1 MAAMTVNGTVDAA
14 VPDYREYDFTNPA
27 PAHQCDLVMKGGIT
41 SGVVYPPAL
50 LRLATKYRF
59 RSIGGTSA
67 GAIAAAA
74 AAAAEYGRETGGFNR
89 LADLQRWLS
98 EGSNLRNLF
107 QPSDDTRP
115 LMETLLEVAG
125 EKRDRPDGGPRGG
138 RGLAARRRDL
148 WFALPLRL
156 RQTLRLHRAL
166 LLHDGVAV
174 GAGAALGASLPL
186 GFARWTGGSLRGG
199 AAAVPLA
206 SAWLGGLL
214 TGAGRLAWIL
224 VGRVPRQD
232 HFFGMCIGHDE
243 RNAAVPGGDPGEP
256 ANLTDWLS
264 ARINELAGLP
274 PHGDPLT
281 FGDLSAKRVD
291 GQDASIN
298 LMMVTTNLSHG
309 EPYVFPREK
318 KTFLFNAAEM
328 GRFFP
333 PNVVEQM
340 CERGA
345 DPRLP
350 EGYYF
355 LPRGGD
361 LPVIVATRMSLS
373 FPVLLSAVPLYTIT
387 GAAWKRHHERQR
399 AGEPYRFDP
408 ERDLQRN
415 WFSDGGIC
423 SNFPIH
429 FFDAWLPTKPTFGI
443 NLTSLPERDA
453 ADPVDGRRAVA
464 RSMGELRDAD
474 DEAGLLADLDDER
487 RVFLP
492 RANRPEEPEWAP
504 VRGLLGLGGAVFR
517 SAQNFRDTTQSRLPS
532 YRERIVQVRFDNER
546 EGGLN
551 LAMSPETIGRIV
563 RMGDEAAVKLLPPG
577 EPGQEFNFSHHA
589 WVRLQVLMSQLEDQ
603 IETMNTALEADTV
616 TRLMR
621 EQLDCDDFPYPRRRE
636 WCDEAERRIDE
647 LRGLI
652 DAWGQADRRYREGRP
667 DWQGPHFFEPPSDA
681 EPLPVLRVTPKL

>member
-1 MAAMTVNGTVDAA
+1 M
-14 VPDYREYDFTNPA
+14 
-27 PAHQCDLVMKGGIT
+27 
-41 SGVVYPPAL
+41 
-50 LRLATKYRF
+50 
-59 RSIGGTSA
+59 
-67 GAIAAAA
+67 
-74 AAAAEYGRETGGFNR
+74 
-89 LADLQRWLS
+89 QRWLS

-125 EKRDRPDGGPRGG
+125 EKRDRPDGGPRDDG

-174 GAGAALGASLPL
+174 GAGGALWASLPL

-603 IETMNTALEADTV
+603 IETMKAALEADTV